1 MDYLVVGLGNP
12 GKEYELTRHNAGFL
26 VVDYLLKQL
35 KAGTSFPDCASL
47 VARGRW
53 GEKKV
58 LLAKP
63 ETFMNLS
70 GKALQM
76 LILKYGVPLSRTI
89 IILDDL
95 ALPFGVVRLRPRGGT
110 GGHNGLA
117 SVLSVTGEDIP
128 RLRVGIGKPPEG
140 MKPADFVLSP
150 FRPEEQK
157 LLPEV
162 LSWAGQA
169 VLTWI
174 DRGAA
179 EAMSRYNG
187 YIFSLRENGPDKR

>member
-1 MDYLVVGLGNP
+1 MDYLVFGLGNP

-26 VVDYLLKQL
+26 VVDYLVEQL
-35 KAGTSFPDCASL
+35 GAGVAFPDCAGM

-53 GEKKV
+53 GKKEV
-58 LLAKP
+58 LAAKP
-63 ETFMNLS
+63 GTFMNLS
-70 GKALQM
+70 EKSLRM

-95 ALPFGVVRLRPRGGT
+95 ALPFGAVRLRAGGGT
-110 GGHNGLA
+110 AGHKGLA
-117 SVLSVTGEDIP
+117 SVLSVTGEDVP
-128 RLRVGIGKPPEG
+128 RLRVGIGRPPEG
-140 MKPADFVLSP
+140 MEPADFVLSP
-150 FRPEEQK
+150 FQPEEKK

-187 YIFSLRENGPDKR
+187 YILSLRGNLPNKP

>member
-26 VVDYLLKQL
+26 VVDYLLEQL
-35 KAGTSFPDCASL
+35 DADAPFPDCGGI

-53 GEKKV
+53 GEKEV
-58 LLAKP
+58 LAAKP
-63 ETFMNLS
+63 GTFMNLS

-140 MKPADFVLSP
+140 MEPADFVLSP
-150 FRPEEQK
+150 FRPEEKK

-174 DRGAA
+174 DRGVA
-179 EAMSRYNG
+179 EAMNRYNG
-187 YIFSLRENGPDKR
+187 YILSLRENSPNKR